1 MTLDELRNLDLRD
14 VNFAN
19 VGEWPL
25 AGRLTLMALVIVI
38 VLAAGYFLVVR
49 SKLQDLDNA
58 RVAETQLRQTFEQKQ
73 HLAANLDAYKQQL
86 AQMRSDLG
94 ALLRQLPSQTEID
107 ALLRDISQT
116 AQEDGLGQRLF
127 QPEKEERKGFYAEKP
142 IHMEYVGNYQQIAKF
157 VSDVSSL
164 PRIVTFSD
172 FTLHPIKGKDGT
184 ELDFAVT
191 GVTYRYLNNGEM
203 GRGKRHRGRRHKR

>member
-164 PRIVTFSD
+164 PRIVTLRDFAMHPAKKSD
-172 FTLHPIKGKDGT
+172 GDV
-184 ELDFAVT
+184 LDFSVT
-191 GVTYRYLNNGEM
+191 GVTYRYLTDEEVAAGAHK
-203 GRGKRHRGRRHKR
+203 GKKR